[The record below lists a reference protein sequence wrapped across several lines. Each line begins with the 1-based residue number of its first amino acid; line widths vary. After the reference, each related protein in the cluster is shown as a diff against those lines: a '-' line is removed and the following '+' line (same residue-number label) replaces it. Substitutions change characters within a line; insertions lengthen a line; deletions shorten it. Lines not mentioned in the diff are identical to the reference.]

1 VKFVPD
7 LDLPVHPLLLS
18 RQQEFSMFVDL
29 RKKYHWV
36 LATHPYT
43 DIKDLLA
50 SLGDKVIAP
59 AEQKAKELEKR

>member
-1 VKFVPD
+1 
-7 LDLPVHPLLLS
+7 
-18 RQQEFSMFVDL
+18 MFVDL

-36 LATHPYT
+36 LATHQYT
-43 DIKDLLA
+43 GINDLLA